1 MTRFY
6 RGISNSMEDNNLKQ
20 LKQSIE
26 SLQSKNI
33 DEYQESFEKVE
44 SEIVQQK
51 VGVRNSLM
59 PDNNQEDERIKDIAN
74 KLNEHIKTGF
84 SEFEKVDEILNYL
97 EPAFQRGKVDKAYGR
112 ALVLL
117 VENTMIEQVKIHFEH
132 SKDNARLM
140 DFILDKL
147 IELSAEIMPDNY
159 TEILRLEK
167 RFFELRYSEK

>member
-1 MTRFY
+1 
-6 RGISNSMEDNNLKQ
+6 MEDNNLKQ
-20 LKQSIE
+20 LIQSIE

-51 VGVRNSLM
+51 VEVRNSLM

-97 EPAFQRGKVDKAYGR
+97 EPAF
-112 ALVLL
+112 
-117 VENTMIEQVKIHFEH
+117 
-132 SKDNARLM
+132 
-140 DFILDKL
+140 
-147 IELSAEIMPDNY
+147 
-159 TEILRLEK
+159 
-167 RFFELRYSEK
+167 

>member
-1 MTRFY
+1 
-6 RGISNSMEDNNLKQ
+6 
-20 LKQSIE
+20 
-26 SLQSKNI
+26 
-33 DEYQESFEKVE
+33 
-44 SEIVQQK
+44 
-51 VGVRNSLM
+51 
-59 PDNNQEDERIKDIAN
+59 
-74 KLNEHIKTGF
+74 
-84 SEFEKVDEILNYL
+84 
-97 EPAFQRGKVDKAYGR
+97 AYGR

-159 TEILRLEK
+159 TKILRLEK

>member
-1 MTRFY
+1 
-6 RGISNSMEDNNLKQ
+6 MEDNNLKQ

-51 VGVRNSLM
+51 VEVRNSLM

-97 EPAFQRGKVDKAYGR
+97 EPAFQRWKVDKTYGR

>member
-1 MTRFY
+1 
-6 RGISNSMEDNNLKQ
+6 MEDNRLRQ
-20 LKQSIE
+20 VEQSIE

-33 DEYQESFEKVE
+33 DEHKDEFEKVE

-51 VGVRNSLM
+51 VEIRNSLM

-84 SEFEKVDEILNYL
+84 SEFEKADEIVNYL

-147 IELSAEIMPDNY
+147 IELSSEIMPNHY
-159 TEILRLEK
+159 TEILALEK
-167 RFFELRYSEK
+167 RFFELQYSQK

>member
-1 MTRFY
+1 
-6 RGISNSMEDNNLKQ
+6 MEDNRSRQ
-20 LKQSIE
+20 LEQSIE

-33 DEYQESFEKVE
+33 DEHKDEFEKVE

-51 VGVRNSLM
+51 VEIRNSLM

-84 SEFEKVDEILNYL
+84 SEFEKADEIVNYL

-117 VENTMIEQVKIHFEH
+117 VEKTMIEQVKIHFEH

-147 IELSAEIMPDNY
+147 IELSSEIMPNHY
-159 TEILRLEK
+159 TEILVLEK
-167 RFFELRYSEK
+167 RFFELQYSQK

>member
-1 MTRFY
+1 
-6 RGISNSMEDNNLKQ
+6 MEDNRLRQ
-20 LKQSIE
+20 VEQSIE

-33 DEYQESFEKVE
+33 DEHKDEFEKVE

-51 VGVRNSLM
+51 VEIRNSLM
-59 PDNNQEDERIKDIAN
+59 PDNNQEDERIKYIAN

-84 SEFEKVDEILNYL
+84 SEFEKADEIVNYL

-132 SKDNARLM
+132 TKDNARLM

-147 IELSAEIMPDNY
+147 IELSSEIMPNHY
-159 TEILRLEK
+159 TEILALEK
-167 RFFELRYSEK
+167 RFFELQYSQK

>member
-51 VGVRNSLM
+51 
-59 PDNNQEDERIKDIAN
+59 
-74 KLNEHIKTGF
+74 
-84 SEFEKVDEILNYL
+84 
-97 EPAFQRGKVDKAYGR
+97 
-112 ALVLL
+112 
-117 VENTMIEQVKIHFEH
+117 
-132 SKDNARLM
+132 
-140 DFILDKL
+140 
-147 IELSAEIMPDNY
+147 
-159 TEILRLEK
+159 LR
-167 RFFELRYSEK
+167 